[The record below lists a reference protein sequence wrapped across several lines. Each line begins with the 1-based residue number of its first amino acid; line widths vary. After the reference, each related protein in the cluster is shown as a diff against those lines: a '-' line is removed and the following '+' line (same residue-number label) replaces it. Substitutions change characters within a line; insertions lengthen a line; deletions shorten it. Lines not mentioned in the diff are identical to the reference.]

1 MIESI
6 VRPIDPERDLPTLD
20 ERVLRLPEWRRRKA
34 LSFAFPIDRLQCALA
49 YELLAGLLRN
59 ICGITDFGFEYDS
72 YGKPSVK
79 GRTDI
84 HISISHCRKAVM
96 AVVSD
101 RPVGCDVEEVGSG
114 DNPDNAMIADYCFAE
129 KERRMILSAPDPA
142 VEFTRIWTA
151 KEALFKLDNSL
162 EIECIDTTSFPE
174 EQTISKKHGHFIATL
189 AASDQDLRHHKIRL
203 SPIR

>member
-34 LSFAFPIDRLQCALA
+34 LSFAFPLDRLQCALA
-49 YELLAGLLRN
+49 YELLAGLLCKK
-59 ICGITDFGFEYDS
+59 CGITDFGLEYDRS
-72 YGKPSVK
+72 GKPSVK

-101 RPVGCDVEEVGSG
+101 RPVGCDVEEIRSS
-114 DNPDNAMIADYCFAE
+114 DNVDNAMIADYCYSAAE
-129 KERRMILSAPDPA
+129 KRLIAEADDPS
-142 VEFTRIWTA
+142 VGFTRIWTA
-151 KEALFKLDNSL
+151 KEALFKIDNTLDL
-162 EIECIDTTSFPE
+162 ENLDTRAETPGCYVMTEIFCGYVA
-174 EQTISKKHGHFIATL
+174 TI
-189 AASDQDLRHHKIRL
+189 AAKD
-203 SPIR
+203 

>member
-59 ICGITDFGFEYDS
+59 KCGITDFGLEYDS

-114 DNPDNAMIADYCFAE
+114 ANPDNAMIADYCYSE

-162 EIECIDTTSFPE
+162 EIEHIDTTNLQGRLITSEVSSEFA
-174 EQTISKKHGHFIATL
+174 ATV
-189 AASDQDLRHHKIRL
+189 ASPNQDIQHHKIRL
-203 SPIR
+203 LPTR

>member
-6 VRPIDPERDLPTLD
+6 VRPIDPERDLPKLD
-20 ERVLRLPEWRRRKA
+20 ERVLRLPEWRRRNT
-34 LSFAFPIDRLQCALA
+34 LSFPLPMDRLQSAMA
-49 YELLAGLLRN
+49 YELLAETLHRSFGLHEFTL
-59 ICGITDFGFEYDS
+59 EYDS
-72 YGKPSVK
+72 CGKPSVL
-79 GRTDI
+79 GRGDI
-84 HISISHCRKAVM
+84 FLSLSHCRKGVMVAV
-96 AVVSD
+96 AD
-101 RPVGCDVEEVGSG
+101 TPVGCDIEEIRRPYDS
-114 DNPDNAMIADYCFAE
+114 DDAMIADYCYSE

-174 EQTISKKHGHFIATL
+174 EQTISKIHGHSIATL

>member
-34 LSFAFPIDRLQCALA
+34 LSFAFPLDRLQCALA

-59 ICGITDFGFEYDS
+59 KCGITDFGLEYDS

-101 RPVGCDVEEVGSG
+101 RPVGCDVEEIRSS
-114 DNPDNAMIADYCFAE
+114 DNVDNAMIADYCYSAVEKRLIAE
-129 KERRMILSAPDPA
+129 ADNPS

-151 KEALFKLDNSL
+151 KEALFKMDNTLDL
-162 EIECIDTTSFPE
+162 ENLDTRAETPGCHVMTEIFC
-174 EQTISKKHGHFIATL
+174 GYIATI
-189 AASDQDLRHHKIRL
+189 AAKD
-203 SPIR
+203 

>member
-1 MIESI
+1 
-6 VRPIDPERDLPTLD
+6 
-20 ERVLRLPEWRRRKA
+20 
-34 LSFAFPIDRLQCALA
+34 
-49 YELLAGLLRN
+49 
-59 ICGITDFGFEYDS
+59 
-72 YGKPSVK
+72 
-79 GRTDI
+79 
-84 HISISHCRKAVM
+84 M

-101 RPVGCDVEEVGSG
+101 RPVGCDVEEIRSS
-114 DNPDNAMIADYCFAE
+114 DNVDNAMIADYCFAE